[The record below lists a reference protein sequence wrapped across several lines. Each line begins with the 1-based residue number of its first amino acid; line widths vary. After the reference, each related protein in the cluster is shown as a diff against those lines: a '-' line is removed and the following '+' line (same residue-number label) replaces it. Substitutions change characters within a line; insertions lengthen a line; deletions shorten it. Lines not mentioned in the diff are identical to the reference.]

1 MRERE
6 QKRQR
11 REQGKENLLEN
22 GCPGKK
28 IYGIHTIFNNEM
40 HSIKVQASIF
50 RVERLH

>member
-28 IYGIHTIFNNEM
+28 NIWDTHY
-40 HSIKVQASIF
+40 
-50 RVERLH
+50 L